1 MHYELCYSVR
11 SRLLLPCSHPDL
23 MSIGLRGSQ
32 GEFETL
38 DRLTHSKSAYIYF
51 FLERRKRMSFID
63 LGLKESSLK
72 AIEKMGYETPSEI
85 QTQAIPVLMQ
95 GDVDFIGQA
104 QTGSGK
110 TAAFVLPLLEKL
122 DFKSPNLQ
130 ALILA
135 PTRELANQIN
145 EEIQKLS
152 SFEPI
157 RSMSVYGGTSVGLQ
171 IKEFK
176 SKKPQIV
183 AGTPGRVMDLIDRGV
198 LRFDATKFV
207 VLDEAD
213 EMLDMGF
220 FDDVTAIIAEVP
232 EKRIWMFSATLPGPI
247 SDLVNREFSNPVT
260 VRVTKKVLTADS
272 VEQKLVVVRRDNQI
286 EALCR
291 FMDFSEEMY
300 AIIFTRTKI
309 GAKELTDEL
318 NARGYPTDSL
328 HGDMDQASRDMTM
341 KKFKEKKINLLVCT
355 DVAARGIDVN
365 NLTHVINFGLP
376 QDNEAYVH
384 RIGRTGRGG
393 SKGISLSIVE
403 PGELSRVGQIERIT
417 KAKIER
423 IQLPKVNEIR
433 EKILEKSIE
442 RFNAKIASFQDE
454 EVLHY
459 DAFKAKF
466 ESLDKED
473 LVKGIY
479 GFMFENTL
487 KRYQKAQEIDVASRP
502 MGERGTRVTAG
513 MQRFFI
519 NLGKMDGVTPGDLLK
534 FVASTTGVSGRD
546 IGRIDTKEKF
556 AFIEAPAHM
565 TDAIM
570 GLKGEMYGN
579 RRVSIELAESTGPRS
594 GGGGGGYRGG
604 SRGGSYGGAPRG
616 GKPSYGRSENRGSRY

>member
-1 MHYELCYSVR
+1 
-11 SRLLLPCSHPDL
+11 
-23 MSIGLRGSQ
+23 
-32 GEFETL
+32 
-38 DRLTHSKSAYIYF
+38 
-51 FLERRKRMSFID
+51 MSFID

-72 AIEKMGYETPSEI
+72 AITKMGFETPSEI
-85 QTQAIPVLMQ
+85 QVQAIPVLMK

-122 DFKSPNLQ
+122 DFKSPALQ
-130 ALILA
+130 AIILA

-152 SFEPI
+152 AFEPI

-171 IKEFK
+171 IKDFK
-176 SKKPQIV
+176 SKKPQV
-183 AGTPGRVMDLIDRGV
+183 VVGTPGRVMDLIDRGV
-198 LRFDATKFV
+198 LKFDATKFV
-207 VLDEAD
+207 ILDEAD

-220 FDDVTAIIAEVP
+220 FEDVTTIIAQVP
-232 EKRIWMFSATLPGPI
+232 EKRIWMFSATMPGPI
-247 SDLVNREFSNPVT
+247 TNLVNKEFSNPVT

-272 VEQKLVVVRRDNQI
+272 VEQQAVVVRRENGI

-291 FMDFSEEMY
+291 YMDYSENMY

-318 NARGYPTDSL
+318 NARGYPTDAL
-328 HGDMDQASRDMTM
+328 HGDMDQAARDMTM
-341 KKFKEKKINLLVCT
+341 KKFKDKKINLLVCT

-376 QDNEAYVH
+376 QDNESYVH

-393 SKGISLSIVE
+393 SKGISLSIIE
-403 PGELSRVGQIERIT
+403 PNETGRVGQIERLT

-423 IQLPKVNEIR
+423 VYLPKVNEIR
-433 EKILEKSIE
+433 EKILEKSLKRFTDHIE
-442 RFNAKIASFQDE
+442 SFHDE

-466 ESLDKED
+466 NDLEKED
-473 LVKGIY
+473 IIKGIY

-487 KRYQKAQEIDVASRP
+487 KRYQKAQEIDVAPRGQGVERP
-502 MGERGTRVTAG
+502 QGVRVESG

-519 NLGKMDGVTPGDLLK
+519 NLGTMDGANPGELLK
-534 FVASTTGVSGRD
+534 FVSNATGVSGRN
-546 IGRIDTKEKF
+546 IGRIETKEKF
-556 AFIEAPAHM
+556 AFIEASSEF

-570 GLKGEMYGN
+570 NLKGEMFGS
-579 RRVSIELAESTGPRS
+579 RKVSIELATAPTGGRGF
-594 GGGGGGYRGG
+594 GGGGGGFRGG
-604 SRGGSYGGAPRG
+604 SRGGSGGRSYGNRG
-616 GKPSYGRSENRGSRY
+616 GNRY

>member
-1 MHYELCYSVR
+1 
-11 SRLLLPCSHPDL
+11 
-23 MSIGLRGSQ
+23 
-32 GEFETL
+32 
-38 DRLTHSKSAYIYF
+38 
-51 FLERRKRMSFID
+51 MSFTD

-85 QTQAIPVLMQ
+85 QTQAIPVLLQ

-130 ALILA
+130 AIILA

-207 VLDEAD
+207 ILDEAD

-247 SDLVNREFSNPVT
+247 ANLVNKEFSNPVT

-291 FMDFSEEMY
+291 FMDFSDEMY

-433 EKILEKSIE
+433 EKILEKSIA
-442 RFNAKIASFQDE
+442 RFNANIASFKDE

-459 DAFKAKF
+459 DAFKEKF
-466 ESLDKED
+466 ADLDKED
-473 LVKGIY
+473 IVKGIY

-487 KRYQKAQEIDVASRP
+487 KRYQKAQEIDVAARP
-502 MGERGTRVTAG
+502 LGERGGTRVTAG

-579 RRVSIELAESTGPRS
+579 RRVSIELAESTGPRG

-604 SRGGSYGGAPRG
+604 SRGGSSFGGGRG
-616 GKPSYGRSENRGSRY
+616 GRPSYGGGASRSEGSSRGPRY

>member
-1 MHYELCYSVR
+1 
-11 SRLLLPCSHPDL
+11 
-23 MSIGLRGSQ
+23 
-32 GEFETL
+32 
-38 DRLTHSKSAYIYF
+38 
-51 FLERRKRMSFID
+51 MSFND

-72 AIEKMGYETPSEI
+72 AIAKMGFENPSEI

-122 DFKSPNLQ
+122 DFKSPALQ
-130 ALILA
+130 AIILA

-152 SFEPI
+152 AFEPI

-171 IKEFK
+171 IKDFK
-176 SKKPQIV
+176 SKKPQVV

-198 LRFDATKFV
+198 LKFDATKFV
-207 VLDEAD
+207 ILDEAD

-220 FDDVTAIIAEVP
+220 FDDVTAIIDAIP

-260 VRVTKKVLTADS
+260 VRVTKKVLTADT
-272 VEQKLVVVRRDNQI
+272 VEQKAVVVRRENGI

-291 FMDFSEEMY
+291 YMDFSDDMY

-318 NARGYPTDSL
+318 NARGYPTDAL
-328 HGDMDQASRDMTM
+328 HGDMDQAARDMTM

-376 QDNEAYVH
+376 QDNESYVH

-393 SKGISLSIVE
+393 SKGVSLSIIE
-403 PGELSRVGQIERIT
+403 PNEQGRVGQIERLT

-423 IQLPKVNEIR
+423 VFLPKVNEIR
-433 EKILEKSIE
+433 EKILEKSLKRFTDHIE
-442 RFNAKIASFQDE
+442 SFHDE

-466 ESLDKED
+466 DELDKEEII
-473 LVKGIY
+473 KGIY

-487 KRYQKAQEIDVASRP
+487 KRYQKAQEIDVAPRGQG
-502 MGERGTRVTAG
+502 GERQQGARVQTG

-519 NLGKMDGVTPGDLLK
+519 NLGTMDGANAGELLK
-534 FVASTTGVSGRD
+534 FVSSASGVAGRN
-546 IGRIDTKEKF
+546 IGRIETKEKF
-556 AFIEAPAHM
+556 AFLEASSEF

-570 GLKGEMYGN
+570 NIKGEMFGN
-579 RRVSIELAESTGPRS
+579 RRVSIELATAPA
-594 GGGGGGYRGG
+594 GGGGGRGFGGGGYRGG
-604 SRGGSYGGAPRG
+604 NRGGDRG
-616 GKPSYGRSENRGSRY
+616 GRSGGYRGNRY

>member
-1 MHYELCYSVR
+1 
-11 SRLLLPCSHPDL
+11 
-23 MSIGLRGSQ
+23 
-32 GEFETL
+32 
-38 DRLTHSKSAYIYF
+38 
-51 FLERRKRMSFID
+51 MSFTE

-72 AIEKMGYETPSEI
+72 AIAKMGFENPSEI
-85 QTQAIPVLMQ
+85 QVQAIPVLLQ

-122 DFKSPNLQ
+122 DFKSPALQ
-130 ALILA
+130 AVILA

-152 SFEPI
+152 AFEPI

-171 IKEFK
+171 IKDFK
-176 SKKPQIV
+176 SKKPQVI

-198 LRFDATKFV
+198 LKFDNTKFV
-207 VLDEAD
+207 ILDEAD

-220 FDDVTAIIAEVP
+220 FDDVTAIIDQIP

-272 VEQKLVVVRRDNQI
+272 VEQKAVVVRRENGI

-291 FMDFSEEMY
+291 YMDYSDSMY

-318 NARGYPTDSL
+318 NARGYPTDAL

-376 QDNEAYVH
+376 QDNESYVH

-393 SKGISLSIVE
+393 SKGISLSIIE
-403 PGELSRVGQIERIT
+403 PNEQGRVGQIERLT

-423 IQLPKVNEIR
+423 VFLPKVNEIR
-433 EKILEKSIE
+433 EKILEKSLK
-442 RFNAKIASFQDE
+442 RFTDHISSFHDE
-454 EVLHY
+454 DVLHY

-466 ESLDKED
+466 NELEKED
-473 LVKGIY
+473 IVKGIY

-487 KRYQKAQEIDVASRP
+487 KRYQKAQEIDVAPRGQGDRP
-502 MGERGTRVTAG
+502 QGVRVESG

-519 NLGKMDGVTPGDLLK
+519 NLGTMDGANPGELLK
-534 FVASTTGVSGRD
+534 FVSTATGVAGRD
-546 IGRIDTKEKF
+546 LGRIETKEKF
-556 AFIEAPAHM
+556 AFIEAPAHL
-565 TDAIM
+565 TDAMM
-570 GLKGEMYGN
+570 GLKGEMFGN
-579 RRVSIELAESTGPRS
+579 RRVSIELATAPTVGRGF
-594 GGGGGGYRGG
+594 GGGGGGGGFRGG
-604 SRGGSYGGAPRG
+604 RSSGGSGGGDRGG
-616 GKPSYGRSENRGSRY
+616 RSFSRGSRY

>member
-1 MHYELCYSVR
+1 
-11 SRLLLPCSHPDL
+11 
-23 MSIGLRGSQ
+23 
-32 GEFETL
+32 
-38 DRLTHSKSAYIYF
+38 
-51 FLERRKRMSFID
+51 MSFIE

-72 AIEKMGYETPSEI
+72 AIAKMGFENPSEI

-122 DFKSPNLQ
+122 DFKSPALQ
-130 ALILA
+130 AIILA

-152 SFEPI
+152 VFEPI

-171 IKEFK
+171 IKDFK
-176 SKKPQIV
+176 SKKPQVV

-198 LRFDATKFV
+198 LRFEATRFV

-220 FDDVTAIIAEVP
+220 FDDVTSIIDAVP

-272 VEQKLVVVRRDNQI
+272 VDQKLVVVRRENQI

-291 FMDFSEEMY
+291 FMDFSDDMY
-300 AIIFTRTKI
+300 AIIFTKTKI

-318 NARGYPTDSL
+318 NARGYPTDAL

-393 SKGISLSIVE
+393 SKGVSLSIVE
-403 PGELSRVGQIERIT
+403 PSELSRVSQIERIT

-423 IQLPKVNEIR
+423 IMLPQVAEIR
-433 EKILEKSIE
+433 EKILVKTVG
-442 RFNAKIASFQDE
+442 RFNEFVTSFHDEEILHFDSFQ
-454 EVLHY
+454 
-459 DAFKAKF
+459 AKF
-466 ESLDKED
+466 EALSKED
-473 LVKGIY
+473 VLKGLY

-487 KRYQKAQEIDVASRP
+487 KRYKKAQDIDVQARKD
-502 MGERGTRVTAG
+502 GEPRGTRVQAG
-513 MQRFFI
+513 MQKFFI
-519 NLGKMDGVTPGDLLK
+519 NLGKMDGITPGDLLK
-534 FVASTTGVSGRD
+534 FVSSAANISGRE

-556 AFIEAPAHM
+556 AFIEAPAHL

-570 GLKGEMYGN
+570 ALRGEMYGN
-579 RRVSIELAESTGPRS
+579 RRVSIELAESSGPRGGS
-594 GGGGGGYRGG
+594 GGGGGYRGG
-604 SRGGSYGGAPRG
+604 SSSRGGGRGFGPGRGGAPRTD
-616 GKPSYGRSENRGSRY
+616 RGPRY

>member
-1 MHYELCYSVR
+1 
-11 SRLLLPCSHPDL
+11 
-23 MSIGLRGSQ
+23 
-32 GEFETL
+32 
-38 DRLTHSKSAYIYF
+38 
-51 FLERRKRMSFID
+51 MSFID

-72 AIEKMGYETPSEI
+72 AIAKMGYETPSEI
-85 QTQAIPVLMQ
+85 QAQAIPVLLQ

-122 DFKSPNLQ
+122 DFKSPALQ
-130 ALILA
+130 AIILA

-171 IKEFK
+171 IKDFK
-176 SKKPQIV
+176 SKKPQVV
-183 AGTPGRVMDLIDRGV
+183 AGTPGRVMDLIERGV
-198 LRFDATKFV
+198 LKFDATKFV
-207 VLDEAD
+207 ILDEAD

-220 FDDVTAIIAEVP
+220 FEDVTAIIAKVP
-232 EKRIWMFSATLPGPI
+232 EKRIWMFSATMPGPI
-247 SDLVNREFSNPVT
+247 SNLVNKEFSNPVT

-272 VEQKLVVVRRDNQI
+272 VEQQAVVVRRENGI

-291 FMDFSEEMY
+291 YMDFSDNMY

-318 NARGYPTDSL
+318 NARGYPTDAL

-376 QDNEAYVH
+376 QDNESYVH

-393 SKGISLSIVE
+393 SKGISLSIIE
-403 PGELSRVGQIERIT
+403 PNEQGRVGQIERLT

-423 IQLPKVNEIR
+423 VYLPKVNEIR
-433 EKILEKSIE
+433 ERILEKSVK
-442 RFNAKIASFQDE
+442 RFTDHIASFHDE

-459 DAFKAKF
+459 DSFKSKF
-466 ESLDKED
+466 EGLEKED
-473 LVKGIY
+473 IIKGIY

-487 KRYQKAQEIDVASRP
+487 KRYQKAQEIDVAPRGQ
-502 MGERGTRVTAG
+502 GERPQGVRVEAG

-519 NLGKMDGVTPGDLLK
+519 NLGTMDGANPGELLK
-534 FVASTTGVSGRD
+534 FVSNATGVAGRNL
-546 IGRIDTKEKF
+546 GRIETKEKF
-556 AFIEAPAHM
+556 AFIEAPAEF

-570 GLKGEMYGN
+570 NLKGEMFGS
-579 RRVSIELAESTGPRS
+579 RRVSIELATAPTGGAGRGF

-604 SRGGSYGGAPRG
+604 SRGGSSSGGR
-616 GKPSYGRSENRGSRY
+616 SYGSRGPSRY

>member
-1 MHYELCYSVR
+1 
-11 SRLLLPCSHPDL
+11 
-23 MSIGLRGSQ
+23 
-32 GEFETL
+32 
-38 DRLTHSKSAYIYF
+38 
-51 FLERRKRMSFID
+51 MSFID

-72 AIEKMGYETPSEI
+72 AIAKMGFENPSEI
-85 QTQAIPVLMQ
+85 QVQAIPVLMQ

-122 DFKSPNLQ
+122 DFKSPALQ
-130 ALILA
+130 AVILA

-152 SFEPI
+152 AFEPI

-171 IKEFK
+171 IKDFK
-176 SKKPQIV
+176 SKKPQVI

-198 LRFDATKFV
+198 LKFDATKFV
-207 VLDEAD
+207 ILDEAD

-220 FDDVTAIIAEVP
+220 FDDVINIIAQVP
-232 EKRIWMFSATLPGPI
+232 EKRIWMFSATLPTPI
-247 SDLVNREFSNPVT
+247 ANLVNKEFSNPVT

-272 VEQKLVVVRRDNQI
+272 VDQQAVVVRRENGI

-291 FMDFSEEMY
+291 YMDFSDDMY

-318 NARGYPTDSL
+318 NARGYPTDAL
-328 HGDMDQASRDMTM
+328 HGDMDQAARDMTM

-376 QDNEAYVH
+376 QDNESYVH

-393 SKGISLSIVE
+393 SKGISLSIIE
-403 PGELSRVGQIERIT
+403 PNEQGRVGQIERLT
-417 KAKIER
+417 KAQ
-423 IQLPKVNEIR
+423 IQRVYLPKVNEIR
-433 EKILEKSIE
+433 EKILEKSLK
-442 RFNAKIASFQDE
+442 RFTDHIASFHDE
-454 EVLHY
+454 DVLHY

-466 ESLDKED
+466 NDLEKED
-473 LVKGIY
+473 IIKGIY

-487 KRYQKAQEIDVASRP
+487 KRYQKAQEIDVAPRGQ
-502 MGERGTRVTAG
+502 GERPQGVRVETG

-519 NLGKMDGVTPGDLLK
+519 NLGTMDGANAGELLK
-534 FVASTTGVSGRD
+534 FVSNTTGVSGRN
-546 IGRIDTKEKF
+546 IGRIEAKEKF
-556 AFIEAPAHM
+556 AFIEASSEF

-570 GLKGEMYGN
+570 NLKGEMFGG
-579 RRVSIELAESTGPRS
+579 RRVSIELATAPTGGAGRGFGG

-604 SRGGSYGGAPRG
+604 SRGGSSGRP
-616 GKPSYGRSENRGSRY
+616 YGRSRF

>member
-1 MHYELCYSVR
+1 
-11 SRLLLPCSHPDL
+11 
-23 MSIGLRGSQ
+23 
-32 GEFETL
+32 
-38 DRLTHSKSAYIYF
+38 
-51 FLERRKRMSFID
+51 MSFID

-72 AIEKMGYETPSEI
+72 AIAKMGFENPSEI
-85 QTQAIPVLMQ
+85 QEQAIPVLLK

-122 DFKSPNLQ
+122 DFKSQALQ
-130 ALILA
+130 AIILA

-152 SFEPI
+152 AFEPI

-176 SKKPQIV
+176 AKKPQIV

-198 LRFDATKFV
+198 LKFEATKFV
-207 VLDEAD
+207 ILDEAD

-220 FDDVTAIIAEVP
+220 FDDVTAIIDQVP
-232 EKRIWMFSATLPGPI
+232 EKRIWMFSATMPGPI

-260 VRVTKKVLTADS
+260 VKVTKKVLTADS
-272 VEQKLVVVRRDNQI
+272 VDQKVVVVRRENQI

-291 FMDFSEEMY
+291 YMDFSDDMY
-300 AIIFTRTKI
+300 AIIFTKTKI

-318 NARGYPTDSL
+318 NARGYPTDAL
-328 HGDMDQASRDMTM
+328 HGDMDQAARDMTM
-341 KKFKEKKINLLVCT
+341 RKFKEKKINLLVCT

-403 PGELSRVGQIERIT
+403 PSELSRVGQIERIT

-423 IQLPKVNEIR
+423 IQLPKVIEIR
-433 EKILEKSIE
+433 EKLLAKSMT
-442 RFNAKIASFQDE
+442 RFTDLVANFKDE

-459 DAFKAKF
+459 DSFKEKF
-466 ESLDKED
+466 NDLDKED

-487 KRYQKAQEIDVASRP
+487 KRYQKAQEIDVAQRP
-502 MGERGTRVTAG
+502 KTEGVRVTSG

-519 NLGKMDGVTPGDLLK
+519 NLGKMDGITAGDLLK
-534 FVASTTGVSGRD
+534 FVASATGVSGRD

-556 AFIEAPAHM
+556 AFLEAPAHL

-579 RRVSIELAESTGPRS
+579 RRVSIELASSPSRPEFGGRS
-594 GGGGGGYRGG
+594 GGGYRGG
-604 SRGGSYGGAPRG
+604 SSSRGGGGR
-616 GKPSYGRSENRGSRY
+616 SYGRGPRT

>member
-1 MHYELCYSVR
+1 
-11 SRLLLPCSHPDL
+11 
-23 MSIGLRGSQ
+23 
-32 GEFETL
+32 
-38 DRLTHSKSAYIYF
+38 
-51 FLERRKRMSFID
+51 MSFIE

-72 AIEKMGYETPSEI
+72 AIAQMGFETPSEI
-85 QTQAIPVLMQ
+85 QAQALPVLMS

-122 DFKSPNLQ
+122 DFKSSNLQ

-135 PTRELANQIN
+135 PTRELANQIH

-152 SFEPI
+152 AFEPI
-157 RSMSVYGGTSVGLQ
+157 RSMSVYGGTSIGLQ

-176 SKKPQIV
+176 SKKPQII
-183 AGTPGRVMDLIDRGV
+183 AGTPGRVMDLIERGV
-198 LRFDATKFV
+198 LKFDNTKFV

-220 FDDVTAIIAEVP
+220 FDDVTAIIDEVP
-232 EKRIWMFSATLPGPI
+232 EKKIWMFSATLPGPI

-272 VEQKLVVVRRDNQI
+272 VEQKAVVVRREHGI

-291 FMDFSEEMY
+291 YMDYSDNMY

-318 NARGYPTDSL
+318 NARGYPTDAL

-376 QDNEAYVH
+376 QDNESYVH

-393 SKGISLSIVE
+393 QKGISLSIIE
-403 PGELSRVGQIERIT
+403 PSEQGRVGQIERLT

-423 IQLPKVNEIR
+423 VFLPKVTEIR
-433 EKILEKSIE
+433 EKILEKSIK
-442 RFNAKIASFQDE
+442 RFTDHIASFKEE
-454 EVLHY
+454 EVLHF
-459 DAFKAKF
+459 DAFKEKF
-466 ESLDKED
+466 NELDKEEII
-473 LVKGIY
+473 KGIY

-487 KRYQKAQEIDVASRP
+487 KRYQKAQEIDVAP
-502 MGERGTRVTAG
+502 KGQGERTQGVRVKSG

-519 NLGKMDGVTPGDLLK
+519 NLGTMDGANPGELLK
-534 FVASTTGVSGRD
+534 FVSNATGISGRNL
-546 IGRIDTKEKF
+546 GRIETKEKF
-556 AFIEAPAHM
+556 AFIEAPSEM
-565 TDAIM
+565 TDTM
-570 GLKGEMYGN
+570 MNLKGEMFGS
-579 RRVSIELAESTGPRS
+579 RRVSIELASTSGPANGRS
-594 GGGGGGYRGG
+594 GGGYKGGRGNS
-604 SRGGSYGGAPRG
+604 SRSYG
-616 GKPSYGRSENRGSRY
+616 RGSRY

>member
-1 MHYELCYSVR
+1 
-11 SRLLLPCSHPDL
+11 
-23 MSIGLRGSQ
+23 
-32 GEFETL
+32 
-38 DRLTHSKSAYIYF
+38 
-51 FLERRKRMSFID
+51 MSFID

-85 QTQAIPVLMQ
+85 QSQAIPVLLQ

-130 ALILA
+130 AIILA

-207 VLDEAD
+207 ILDEAD

-247 SDLVNREFSNPVT
+247 ANLVNKEFSNPVT

-433 EKILEKSIE
+433 EKILEKSIA
-442 RFNAKIASFQDE
+442 RFNANIASFKDE

-459 DAFKAKF
+459 DAFKEKF
-466 ESLDKED
+466 ADLDKEEI
-473 LVKGIY
+473 VKGIY

-487 KRYQKAQEIDVASRP
+487 KRYQKAQEIDVAARP
-502 MGERGTRVTAG
+502 IGERGGTRVTSG

-604 SRGGSYGGAPRG
+604 SRGGSSFGGGRG
-616 GKPSYGRSENRGSRY
+616 GRPSYGGGGASRSEGGSRGSRF

>member
-1 MHYELCYSVR
+1 MR
-11 SRLLLPCSHPDL
+11 
-23 MSIGLRGSQ
+23 II
-32 GEFETL
+32 FT
-38 DRLTHSKSAYIYF
+38 

-72 AIEKMGYETPSEI
+72 AITKMGYETPSEI
-85 QTQAIPVLMQ
+85 QVQAIPVLMQ

-122 DFKSPNLQ
+122 DFKSPALQ
-130 ALILA
+130 AIILA

-152 SFEPI
+152 AFEPI

-171 IKEFK
+171 IKDFK
-176 SKKPQIV
+176 SKKPQII
-183 AGTPGRVMDLIDRGV
+183 AGTPGRVMDLIERGV
-198 LRFDATKFV
+198 LKFDATKFV
-207 VLDEAD
+207 ILDEAD

-220 FDDVTAIIAEVP
+220 FDDVTHIIAKVP
-232 EKRIWMFSATLPGPI
+232 EKRIWMFSATLPAPI
-247 SDLVNREFSNPVT
+247 ANLVNREFSNPIT

-272 VEQKLVVVRRDNQI
+272 VEQQAVVVRRENGI

-291 FMDFSEEMY
+291 YMDFSDDMY

-318 NARGYPTDSL
+318 NARGYPTDAL
-328 HGDMDQASRDMTM
+328 HGDMDQNARDMTM

-376 QDNEAYVH
+376 QDNESYVH

-393 SKGISLSIVE
+393 SKGISLSIIE
-403 PGELSRVGQIERIT
+403 PNEQGRVGQIERLT

-423 IQLPKVNEIR
+423 VYLPKVNEIR
-433 EKILEKSIE
+433 EKILEKSIK
-442 RFNAKIASFQDE
+442 RFTDHIASFQDE
-454 EVLHY
+454 DVLHY
-459 DAFKAKF
+459 DTFKAKF
-466 ESLDKED
+466 NELEKED
-473 LVKGIY
+473 IIKGIY

-487 KRYQKAQEIDVASRP
+487 RRYQKAQEIDVAPRGQ
-502 MGERGTRVTAG
+502 GERPQGVRVETG

-519 NLGKMDGVTPGDLLK
+519 NLGTMDGANSGELLK
-534 FVASTTGVSGRD
+534 FVANATGVSGRD
-546 IGRIDTKEKF
+546 IGRIETKEKF
-556 AFIEAPAHM
+556 AFLEAPAHL
-565 TDAIM
+565 TDTIM
-570 GLKGEMYGN
+570 GIKGEMFGS
-579 RRVSIELAESTGPRS
+579 RRVSIELATAPTGGRAFG

-604 SRGGSYGGAPRG
+604 SRGGSSGGR
-616 GKPSYGRSENRGSRY
+616 SYGSRGGSRY

>member
-1 MHYELCYSVR
+1 
-11 SRLLLPCSHPDL
+11 
-23 MSIGLRGSQ
+23 
-32 GEFETL
+32 
-38 DRLTHSKSAYIYF
+38 
-51 FLERRKRMSFID
+51 MSFTS

-85 QTQAIPVLMQ
+85 QTQAIPVLLG

-122 DFKSPNLQ
+122 DFKSPTLQ
-130 ALILA
+130 AIVLA

-152 SFEPI
+152 AFEPI

-171 IKEFK
+171 IKDFK

-183 AGTPGRVMDLIDRGV
+183 AGTPGRVMDLIERGV
-198 LRFDATKFV
+198 LKFDNCKFV
-207 VLDEAD
+207 ILDEAD

-220 FDDVTAIIAEVP
+220 FDDVTAIIAKVP
-232 EKRIWMFSATLPGPI
+232 EKRIWMFSATMPGPI
-247 SDLVNREFSNPVT
+247 TNLVNKEFSNPVT

-272 VEQKLVVVRRDNQI
+272 VEQMAVVVRRENGI

-291 FMDFSEEMY
+291 YMDFNDSMY

-318 NARGYPTDSL
+318 NARGYPTDAL

-393 SKGISLSIVE
+393 SKGISLSIIE
-403 PGELSRVGQIERIT
+403 PNEQGRVGQIERLT
-417 KAKIER
+417 KAQIQR
-423 IQLPKVNEIR
+423 IYLPKVEEIR
-433 EKILEKSIE
+433 EKILEKSMV
-442 RFNAKIASFQDE
+442 RFNENVASFSDQQE
-454 EVLHY
+454 LHF
-459 DAFKAKF
+459 DSFKAKF
-466 ESLDKED
+466 DSMSKED
-473 LVKGIY
+473 LIKGIY

-487 KRYQKAQEIDVASRP
+487 KRYQKAQEIDVTPKNQFDRVQ
-502 MGERGTRVTAG
+502 GTRVSGG
-513 MQRFFI
+513 MQKFFI
-519 NLGKMDGVTPGDLLK
+519 NLGTMDGANAGELLK
-534 FVASTTGVSGRD
+534 FITTAAGVSGRS
-546 IGRIDTKEKF
+546 IGKIDAKEKF
-556 AFIEAPAHM
+556 SFLEVSSEF
-565 TDAIM
+565 TDAVLAM
-570 GLKGEMYGN
+570 KGEMWGS
-579 RRVSIELAESTGPRS
+579 RRVSIELASPAPIGN
-594 GGGGGGYRGG
+594 GGGGRAFGGGSGSRGGGYRG
-604 SRGGSYGGAPRG
+604 
-616 GKPSYGRSENRGSRY
+616 KPSYGGGGSRARY

>member
-1 MHYELCYSVR
+1 
-11 SRLLLPCSHPDL
+11 
-23 MSIGLRGSQ
+23 MSL
-32 GEFETL
+32 FT
-38 DRLTHSKSAYIYF
+38 
-51 FLERRKRMSFID
+51 D

-72 AIEKMGYETPSEI
+72 AITKMGFESPSEI
-85 QTQAIPVLMQ
+85 QAQAIPVLMS

-122 DFKSPNLQ
+122 DFKSPHLQ
-130 ALILA
+130 AIILA
-135 PTRELANQIN
+135 PTRELANQIH

-157 RSMSVYGGTSVGLQ
+157 RSMSVYGGTSIGLQ
-171 IKEFK
+171 IKDFK
-176 SKKPQIV
+176 GKKPQIV
-183 AGTPGRVMDLIDRGV
+183 AGTPGRVMDLIERGV
-198 LRFDATKFV
+198 LKFDHTKFV

-232 EKRIWMFSATLPGPI
+232 EKKIWMFSATLPGPI

-272 VEQKLVVVRRDNQI
+272 VDQKLVVVRRENQI

-291 FMDFSEEMY
+291 YMDFLEEMY
-300 AIIFTRTKI
+300 AIIFTKTKI

-318 NARGYPTDSL
+318 NARGYPTDAL
-328 HGDMDQASRDMTM
+328 HGDMDQAARDMTM

-376 QDNEAYVH
+376 QDNESYVH

-393 SKGISLSIVE
+393 SKGISLSIIE
-403 PGELSRVGQIERIT
+403 PSEQGRVSQIERLT

-423 IQLPKVNEIR
+423 IQLPRVTEIR
-433 EKILEKSIE
+433 EKILEKSLR
-442 RFNAKIASFQDE
+442 RFTDHIASFHDE
-454 EVLHY
+454 EVLHF

-466 ESLDKED
+466 NELEKEEI
-473 LVKGIY
+473 VKGIY

-487 KRYQKAQEIDVASRP
+487 KRYQKAQEIDVAPRGQDRP
-502 MGERGTRVTAG
+502 QGVRVEKG
-513 MQRFFI
+513 MQRFFV
-519 NLGKMDGVTPGDLLK
+519 NLGTMDGASPGELLK
-534 FVASTTGVSGRD
+534 FISTVAGISGRN

-556 AFIEAPAHM
+556 AFVEAPAEF

-570 GLKGEMYGN
+570 GLKGEMFGS
-579 RRVSIELAESTGPRS
+579 RRVSIELATAPERS
-594 GGGGGGYRGG
+594 GGGRGFGGGGFRGG
-604 SRGGSYGGAPRG
+604 RSSDRGG
-616 GKPSYGRSENRGSRY
+616 NRGFSRNRY

>member
-1 MHYELCYSVR
+1 
-11 SRLLLPCSHPDL
+11 
-23 MSIGLRGSQ
+23 
-32 GEFETL
+32 
-38 DRLTHSKSAYIYF
+38 
-51 FLERRKRMSFID
+51 MSFID

-72 AIEKMGYETPSEI
+72 AIAKMGFETPSEI
-85 QTQAIPVLMQ
+85 QVQAIPVLLQ

-122 DFKSPNLQ
+122 DFKSPALQ
-130 ALILA
+130 AIVLA

-152 SFEPI
+152 AFEPI

-171 IKEFK
+171 IKDFK
-176 SKKPQIV
+176 SKKPQV
-183 AGTPGRVMDLIDRGV
+183 VVGTPGRVMDLIDRGV
-198 LRFDATKFV
+198 LKFDATKFV
-207 VLDEAD
+207 ILDEAD

-220 FDDVTAIIAEVP
+220 FEDVTAIIAKVP
-232 EKRIWMFSATLPGPI
+232 EKRIWMFSATMPGPI
-247 SDLVNREFSNPVT
+247 TTLVNKEFSNPVT

-272 VEQKLVVVRRDNQI
+272 VEQQAVVVRRENGI

-291 FMDFSEEMY
+291 YMDYSESMY

-318 NARGYPTDSL
+318 NARGYPTDAL

-376 QDNEAYVH
+376 QDNESYVH

-393 SKGISLSIVE
+393 SKGISLSIIE
-403 PGELSRVGQIERIT
+403 PNETSRVGQIERLT

-423 IQLPKVNEIR
+423 VYLPKVNEIR
-433 EKILEKSIE
+433 EKILEKSLKRFTDHIE
-442 RFNAKIASFQDE
+442 SFHDE
-454 EVLHY
+454 DVLHY

-466 ESLDKED
+466 NDLEKED
-473 LVKGIY
+473 IVKGIY

-487 KRYQKAQEIDVASRP
+487 KRYQKAQEIDVAPRGQGAERP
-502 MGERGTRVTAG
+502 QGVRVESG

-519 NLGKMDGVTPGDLLK
+519 NLGTMDGANPGELLK
-534 FVASTTGVSGRD
+534 FVSDATGVSGRN
-546 IGRIDTKEKF
+546 IGRIEAKEKF
-556 AFIEAPAHM
+556 AFIEAPSEF

-570 GLKGEMYGN
+570 NLKGEMFGS
-579 RRVSIELAESTGPRS
+579 RRVSIELATAPTGGAGRGF

-604 SRGGSYGGAPRG
+604 SRGGSNAGR
-616 GKPSYGRSENRGSRY
+616 SYGNRGGSRY

>member
-1 MHYELCYSVR
+1 
-11 SRLLLPCSHPDL
+11 
-23 MSIGLRGSQ
+23 
-32 GEFETL
+32 
-38 DRLTHSKSAYIYF
+38 
-51 FLERRKRMSFID
+51 MSFNE

-72 AIEKMGYETPSEI
+72 AISKMGFENPSEI
-85 QTQAIPVLMQ
+85 QSQAIPVLMQ

-122 DFKSPNLQ
+122 DFKLNALQ
-130 ALILA
+130 AVILA

-152 SFEPI
+152 AFEPI

-171 IKEFK
+171 IKDYK
-176 SKKPQIV
+176 SKKPQVIV
-183 AGTPGRVMDLIDRGV
+183 GTPGRVTDLIERGV
-198 LRFDATKFV
+198 LKFEETKFV
-207 VLDEAD
+207 ILDEAD

-220 FDDVTAIIAEVP
+220 FDDVIDIIAKVP

-247 SDLVNREFSNPVT
+247 ANLVNREFSNPVT

-272 VEQKLVVVRRDNQI
+272 VEQQAVVVRRENGI

-291 FMDFSEEMY
+291 YMDFSDDMY

-318 NARGYPTDSL
+318 NARGYPTDAL
-328 HGDMDQASRDMTM
+328 HGDMDQAARDMTM

-376 QDNEAYVH
+376 QDNESYVH

-393 SKGISLSIVE
+393 SKGISLSIIE
-403 PGELSRVGQIERIT
+403 PNEQSRVGQIERLT

-423 IQLPKVNEIR
+423 VYLPKVNEIR
-433 EKILEKSIE
+433 EKILEKSLK
-442 RFNAKIASFQDE
+442 RFTDHIASFHDE
-454 EVLHY
+454 DVLHY
-459 DAFKAKF
+459 DTFKAKF
-466 ESLDKED
+466 NELDKEEII
-473 LVKGIY
+473 KGIY

-487 KRYQKAQEIDVASRP
+487 KRYQKAQEIDVAPRGQGADRP
-502 MGERGTRVTAG
+502 QGVRVESG

-519 NLGKMDGVTPGDLLK
+519 NLGTMDGANAGELLK
-534 FVASTTGVSGRD
+534 FISTAANVSGRN
-546 IGRIDTKEKF
+546 IGRIETKEKF
-556 AFIEAPAHM
+556 SFIEASSEF
-565 TDAIM
+565 TDAVMNI
-570 GLKGEMYGN
+570 KGEMWGS
-579 RRVSIELAESTGPRS
+579 RRVSIELATAPAGGAS
-594 GGGGGGYRGG
+594 GRAFGGGGGYRGG
-604 SRGGSYGGAPRG
+604 RGGDRG
-616 GKPSYGRSENRGSRY
+616 GRSGGGYRGGNRY

>member
-1 MHYELCYSVR
+1 
-11 SRLLLPCSHPDL
+11 
-23 MSIGLRGSQ
+23 
-32 GEFETL
+32 
-38 DRLTHSKSAYIYF
+38 
-51 FLERRKRMSFID
+51 MSFID

-72 AIEKMGYETPSEI
+72 AIAKMGFEAPSEI
-85 QTQAIPVLMQ
+85 QQQAIPVLMQ

-122 DFKSPNLQ
+122 DFKSPALQ
-130 ALILA
+130 AIILA

-152 SFEPI
+152 AFEPI

-171 IKEFK
+171 IKDFK
-176 SKKPQIV
+176 SKKPQVV

-198 LRFDATKFV
+198 LKFEHTKFV
-207 VLDEAD
+207 ILDEAD

-220 FDDVTAIIAEVP
+220 FDDVTAIIAQVP
-232 EKRIWMFSATLPGPI
+232 EKRIWMFSATMPGPI
-247 SDLVNREFSNPVT
+247 TTLVNKEFSNPVT
-260 VRVTKKVLTADS
+260 VKVTKKVLTADS
-272 VEQKLVVVRRDNQI
+272 VEQQAVVVRRENGI

-291 FMDFSEEMY
+291 YMDYSDNMY

-318 NARGYPTDSL
+318 NARGYPTDAL
-328 HGDMDQASRDMTM
+328 HGDMDQAARDMTM

-393 SKGISLSIVE
+393 SKGISLSIIE
-403 PGELSRVGQIERIT
+403 PNEQGRVGQIERLT

-423 IQLPKVNEIR
+423 VFLPKVSEIR
-433 EKILEKSIE
+433 EKILEKSLK
-442 RFNAKIASFQDE
+442 RFTDHIASFHDE
-454 EVLHY
+454 DVLHY

-466 ESLDKED
+466 EELEKED
-473 LVKGIY
+473 IVKGIY

-487 KRYQKAQEIDVASRP
+487 KRYQKAQEIDVAPRRE
-502 MGERGTRVTAG
+502 GEPRGTRVQGG

-519 NLGKMDGVTPGDLLK
+519 NLGKMDGVTAGDLLK
-534 FVASTTGVSGRD
+534 FVAGSSGVSGRE

-556 AFIEAPAHM
+556 SFIEAPSHC
-565 TDAIM
+565 TDSIM
-570 GLKGEMYGN
+570 GLRGEMYGN
-579 RRVSIELAESTGPRS
+579 RRVSIELAESEGPRP
-594 GGGGGGYRGG
+594 GGGGGYRGG

-616 GKPSYGRSENRGSRY
+616 GKPSFGGRSESRGNRY

>member
-1 MHYELCYSVR
+1 
-11 SRLLLPCSHPDL
+11 
-23 MSIGLRGSQ
+23 
-32 GEFETL
+32 
-38 DRLTHSKSAYIYF
+38 
-51 FLERRKRMSFID
+51 MSFID

-72 AIEKMGYETPSEI
+72 AIAKMGFENPSEI
-85 QTQAIPVLMQ
+85 QEQAIPVLMK

-122 DFKSPNLQ
+122 DFKNPALQ
-130 ALILA
+130 VLILA
-135 PTRELANQIN
+135 PTRELANQIH

-152 SFEPI
+152 AFEPI

-171 IKEFK
+171 IKDYK

-183 AGTPGRVMDLIDRGV
+183 AGTPGRVMDLIERGV
-198 LRFDATKFV
+198 LRFDATRFV
-207 VLDEAD
+207 ILDEAD

-220 FDDVTAIIAEVP
+220 FDDVTDIISKVP
-232 EKRIWMFSATLPGPI
+232 EKRIWMFSATMPGPI

-272 VEQKLVVVRRDNQI
+272 VDQKLVVVRRENTI

-291 FMDFSEEMY
+291 YMDYSDSMY
-300 AIIFTRTKI
+300 AIIFTKTKI

-318 NARGYPTDSL
+318 NARGYPTDAL
-328 HGDMDQASRDMTM
+328 HGDMDQSARDMTM

-433 EKILEKSIE
+433 EKILEKSMT
-442 RFNAKIASFQDE
+442 RFTDHIANFHDE
-454 EVLHY
+454 GVLHY
-459 DAFKAKF
+459 DSFKEKF

-473 LVKGIY
+473 IIKGIY

-487 KRYQKAQEIDVASRP
+487 KRYQKAQEIDVAARGQGDRP
-502 MGERGTRVTAG
+502 QGTRVSGG

-519 NLGKMDGVTPGDLLK
+519 NLGTMDGANPGDLLK
-534 FVASTTGVSGRD
+534 FIASTAGINGRE

-556 AFIEAPAHM
+556 AFIEVSSDH
-565 TDAIM
+565 TDRVL

-579 RRVSIELAESTGPRS
+579 RRVSIELATAPQ
-594 GGGGGGYRGG
+594 GGGFGGGYGGNRGG
-604 SRGGSYGGAPRG
+604 SRGARPSFGGRDRGPR
-616 GKPSYGRSENRGSRY
+616 Y

>member
-1 MHYELCYSVR
+1 
-11 SRLLLPCSHPDL
+11 
-23 MSIGLRGSQ
+23 
-32 GEFETL
+32 
-38 DRLTHSKSAYIYF
+38 
-51 FLERRKRMSFID
+51 MSFIE

-72 AIEKMGYETPSEI
+72 AISKMGYETPSEI
-85 QTQAIPVLMQ
+85 QVQAIPVLMK

-122 DFKSPNLQ
+122 DFKNPGLQ

-135 PTRELANQIN
+135 PTRELANQIH

-152 SFEPI
+152 AFEPI

-171 IKEFK
+171 IKDFK
-176 SKKPQIV
+176 AKKPQIV
-183 AGTPGRVMDLIDRGV
+183 AGTPGRVMDLIERGV
-198 LRFDATKFV
+198 IRLESTRFV

-220 FDDVTAIIAEVP
+220 FDDVIDILAKVP

-247 SDLVNREFSNPVT
+247 ADLVNREFSNPVT

-272 VEQKLVVVRRDNQI
+272 VDQKLVVVRRNDQV

-291 FMDFSEEMY
+291 YMDFSESMY
-300 AIIFTRTKI
+300 AIIFTKTKI

-433 EKILEKSIE
+433 EKILEKSMS
-442 RFNAKIASFQDE
+442 RFTDYIASFHDE
-454 EVLHY
+454 EVLNY
-459 DAFKAKF
+459 EAFKAKF
-466 ESLDKED
+466 ESLEKDA
-473 LVKGIY
+473 VIKGLY

-487 KRYQKAQEIDVASRP
+487 KRYQKALDIDVAQKGQGDRP
-502 MGERGTRVTAG
+502 QGVRVAQG
-513 MQRFFI
+513 MQKFFI
-519 NLGKMDGVTPGDLLK
+519 NLGTMDGATPGELLK
-534 FVASTTGVSGRD
+534 FVAQTAGVNGRE
-546 IGRIDTKEKF
+546 IGRIDAREKF
-556 AFIEAPAHM
+556 AFIEASSHL
-565 TDAIM
+565 TDAIL
-570 GLKGEMYGN
+570 GLKGEMFGN
-579 RRVSIELAESTGPRS
+579 RRVSIELASLPVGNFG
-594 GGGGGGYRGG
+594 GGGGGGYRG
-604 SRGGSYGGAPRG
+604 APRG
-616 GKPSYGRSENRGSRY
+616 GGSSRGPRPSYGRQNRF

>member
-1 MHYELCYSVR
+1 
-11 SRLLLPCSHPDL
+11 
-23 MSIGLRGSQ
+23 
-32 GEFETL
+32 
-38 DRLTHSKSAYIYF
+38 
-51 FLERRKRMSFID
+51 MSFIE

-72 AIEKMGYETPSEI
+72 AITKMGYETPSEI
-85 QTQAIPVLMQ
+85 QAQAIPVLLQ

-122 DFKSPNLQ
+122 DFKSPALQ
-130 ALILA
+130 AIILA

-152 SFEPI
+152 AFEPI

-171 IKEFK
+171 IKDFK
-176 SKKPQIV
+176 SKKPQVV

-198 LRFDATKFV
+198 LKFDHTKFV
-207 VLDEAD
+207 ILDEAD

-220 FDDVTAIIAEVP
+220 FEDVTAIIAQVP
-232 EKRIWMFSATLPGPI
+232 EKRIWMFSATMPGPI
-247 SDLVNREFSNPVT
+247 SDLVNKEFSNPVT

-272 VEQKLVVVRRDNQI
+272 VEQKAVVVRRENGI

-291 FMDFSEEMY
+291 FMDYSDNMY

-318 NARGYPTDSL
+318 NARGYPTDAL
-328 HGDMDQASRDMTM
+328 HGDMDQAARDMTM
-341 KKFKEKKINLLVCT
+341 RKFKEKKINLLVCT

-393 SKGISLSIVE
+393 SKGISLSIIE
-403 PGELSRVGQIERIT
+403 PSEQSRVVQIERLT

-423 IQLPKVNEIR
+423 VFLPKVNEIR
-433 EKILEKSIE
+433 EKILEKSVK
-442 RFNAKIASFQDE
+442 RFTDHIASFHDE

-459 DAFKAKF
+459 DSFKAKF
-466 ESLDKED
+466 DQLDKED
-473 LVKGIY
+473 IIKGIY

-487 KRYQKAQEIDVASRP
+487 KRYQKAQEIDVAPKGQDRP
-502 MGERGTRVTAG
+502 QGVRVSSG

-519 NLGKMDGVTPGDLLK
+519 NLGTMDGATPGELLK
-534 FVASTTGVSGRD
+534 FVSTATGVSGRN
-546 IGRIDTKEKF
+546 IGRIESKEKF
-556 AFIEAPAHM
+556 AFIEASSEF

-570 GLKGEMYGN
+570 NLKGEMFGS
-579 RRVSIELAESTGPRS
+579 RRVSIELATAPTSATRAF
-594 GGGGGGYRGG
+594 GGGGYRGG
-604 SRGGSYGGAPRG
+604 RGGDRG
-616 GKPSYGRSENRGSRY
+616 GRSFSGGRGNRY

>member
-1 MHYELCYSVR
+1 
-11 SRLLLPCSHPDL
+11 
-23 MSIGLRGSQ
+23 
-32 GEFETL
+32 
-38 DRLTHSKSAYIYF
+38 
-51 FLERRKRMSFID
+51 MSFNE

-72 AIEKMGYETPSEI
+72 AIAKMGFEAPSEI
-85 QTQAIPVLMQ
+85 QAQAIPVLLS

-122 DFKSPNLQ
+122 DLKSNTLQ
-130 ALILA
+130 AIILA
-135 PTRELANQIN
+135 PTRELANQIH

-152 SFEPI
+152 AFEPV
-157 RSMSVYGGTSVGLQ
+157 RSMSVYGGTSIGLQ
-171 IKEFK
+171 IKDFK
-176 SKKPQIV
+176 AKKPQIV

-198 LRFDATKFV
+198 LKFDHTRYV

-220 FDDVTAIIAEVP
+220 FDDVTAIIDHVP
-232 EKRIWMFSATLPGPI
+232 EKKIWMFSATLPGPI
-247 SDLVNREFSNPVT
+247 ADLVNREFSNPVT

-272 VEQKLVVVRRDNQI
+272 VEQKLVVVRRENQI

-291 FMDFSEEMY
+291 YMDFLDEMY
-300 AIIFTRTKI
+300 AIIFTKTKI

-318 NARGYPTDSL
+318 NARGYPTDAL
-328 HGDMDQASRDMTM
+328 HGDMDQAARDMTM

-376 QDNEAYVH
+376 QDNESYVH

-393 SKGISLSIVE
+393 SKGISLSIIE
-403 PGELSRVGQIERIT
+403 PSELGRVSQIERLT

-423 IQLPKVNEIR
+423 IQLPRVNEIR
-433 EKILEKSIE
+433 EKILEKSLK
-442 RFNAKIASFQDE
+442 RFTDHIASFHDE

-459 DAFKAKF
+459 DTFKAKF
-466 ESLDKED
+466 DALEKED
-473 LVKGIY
+473 IIKGIY

-487 KRYQKAQEIDVASRP
+487 KRYQKAQEIDVAPRGQ
-502 MGERGTRVTAG
+502 GERPQGVRVSSG

-519 NLGKMDGVTPGDLLK
+519 NLGTMDGANPGELLK
-534 FVASTTGVSGRD
+534 FVASTAGISGRD

-556 AFIEAPAHM
+556 AFIEAPAHL

-570 GLKGEMYGN
+570 NIKGEMFGN
-579 RRVSIELAESTGPRS
+579 RRVSIELATAPA
-594 GGGGGGYRGG
+594 GGSRGFGGGYRGN
-604 SRGGSYGGAPRG
+604 RGGDRG
-616 GKPSYGRSENRGSRY
+616 GRSYGRGNRY

>member
-1 MHYELCYSVR
+1 MLFTE
-11 SRLLLPCSHPDL
+11 
-23 MSIGLRGSQ
+23 
-32 GEFETL
+32 
-38 DRLTHSKSAYIYF
+38 
-51 FLERRKRMSFID
+51 
-63 LGLKESSLK
+63 LGLKESSIK
-72 AIEKMGYETPSEI
+72 AITKMGYESPSEI
-85 QTQAIPVLMQ
+85 QEQAIPLLLK

-122 DFKSPNLQ
+122 DFKSPALQ

-152 SFEPI
+152 AFEPI

-171 IKEFK
+171 IKDFK

-183 AGTPGRVMDLIDRGV
+183 AGTPGRVMDLIERGV
-198 LRFDATKFV
+198 LKFEATKFV
-207 VLDEAD
+207 ILDEAD

-220 FDDVTAIIAEVP
+220 FEDVTAIIAKVP
-232 EKRIWMFSATLPGPI
+232 EKRIWMFSATMPGPI
-247 SDLVNREFSNPVT
+247 TNLVNKEFSNPVT

-272 VEQKLVVVRRDNQI
+272 VEQKAVVVRRENGI

-291 FMDFSEEMY
+291 YMDFSEEMY

-318 NARGYPTDSL
+318 NARGYPTDAL

-376 QDNEAYVH
+376 QDNESYVH

-393 SKGISLSIVE
+393 SKGISLSIIE
-403 PGELSRVGQIERIT
+403 PNEQGRVGQIERLT

-423 IQLPKVNEIR
+423 VYLPKVNEIR
-433 EKILEKSIE
+433 EKILEKALK
-442 RFNAKIASFQDE
+442 RFTDHIASFHDE

-466 ESLDKED
+466 DELEKED
-473 LVKGIY
+473 IVKGIY

-487 KRYQKAQEIDVASRP
+487 RRYQKAQEIDVAARTERP
-502 MGERGTRVTAG
+502 QGVRVETG

-519 NLGKMDGVTPGDLLK
+519 NLGTMDGANSGEILK
-534 FVASTTGVSGRD
+534 FISHTAGVPGRD
-546 IGRIDTKEKF
+546 IGKIETKEKF
-556 AFIEAPAHM
+556 AFLEAPTQF

-570 GLKGEMYGN
+570 NLKGEMFGS
-579 RRVSIELAESTGPRS
+579 RRVSIELATAPTYGGGGPSRGGFGGGRS
-594 GGGGGGYRGG
+594 GGGGYRGG
-604 SRGGSYGGAPRG
+604 
-616 GKPSYGRSENRGSRY
+616 KPSYGGGGASRGSRY